1 MSKLVYEELTSADND
16 INASGESTPSAYVGL
31 EIRGFIYVSI
41 EGILKNCMADQFG
54 SANTI
59 AQAGIEHL
67 LPKNS
72 NLGEVELSIVI
83 PAMNE
88 EITVGEFIEWCKEGL
103 RRAGATGQILIVDS
117 STDNTPRIVLEHGGE
132 VLRTPKRG
140 VGRAYIDAI
149 PYMRG
154 KWMLMGDA
162 DLTYDFREIA
172 PFIEEFRKGAEFVMG
187 SRFRGSIE
195 KGAMPKL
202 HRYFGTPLTNWILNR
217 IYRSNYSDIHCGIRG
232 VTREA
237 LDRINIT
244 SDGWEYAS
252 EMVLKAA
259 RLKLA
264 SAEVPIKFYKDRE
277 GRLSHHRR
285 VGWKSSWMA
294 GWVNLK
300 VMLVYAA
307 DSFLLKA
314 GIALLV
320 IGVVLSLGLSA
331 GPIRIGKIGFSLYWM
346 LLGVTCTTLG
356 YSSIQI
362 GILARVMH
370 RLRPRFVGRMQRFLT
385 YDRGMI
391 ASAGFMVAGLI
402 LLGNLAYHYLKHGL
416 QLEAISHPAILGLL
430 LVILGFQTFCFT
442 LLMEMAKRVISRS
455 R

>member
-1 MSKLVYEELTSADND
+1 MLSGVKSAD
-16 INASGESTPSAYVGL
+16 ASLG
-31 EIRGFIYVSI
+31 
-41 EGILKNCMADQFG
+41 C
-54 SANTI
+54 
-59 AQAGIEHL
+59 GIEHL
-67 LPKNS
+67 KPE
-72 NLGEVELSIVI
+72 GMTFEDVQLSIVI

-88 EITVGEFIEWCKEGL
+88 ELTVGEFIEWCKEGL
-103 RRAGATGQILIVDS
+103 KRAGVTGQILIVDS

-149 PYMRG
+149 PYIRG

-172 PFIEEFRKGAEFVMG
+172 PFVEEFRKGAEFIMG

-232 VTREA
+232 ATREA

-244 SDGWEYAS
+244 SEGWEYAS

-307 DSFLLKA
+307 DSFLLKP
-314 GIALLV
+314 GIALMG
-320 IGVVLSLGLSA
+320 IGLLLSLGLST
-331 GPIRIGKIGFSLYWM
+331 GPVRIGPIGFSLYWM
-346 LLGVTCTTLG
+346 LLGVTCATLG

-362 GILARVMH
+362 GLLARVLH
-370 RLRPRFVGRMQRFLT
+370 GLRPRFVERFRTFVT

-391 ASAGFMVAGLI
+391 ASAGFMLAGLM
-402 LLGNLAYHYLKHGL
+402 LLGHLVYLYLKLGL
-416 QLEAISHPAILGLL
+416 NLQAISHPAILGLL
-430 LVILGFQTFCFT
+430 FVILGFQTFCFT
-442 LLMEMAKRVISRS
+442 LLMEMANRVILRY
-455 R
+455 RQ

>member
-1 MSKLVYEELTSADND
+1 MLND
-16 INASGESTPSAYVGL
+16 VKPGNAASGCSV
-31 EIRGFIYVSI
+31 
-41 EGILKNCMADQFG
+41 
-54 SANTI
+54 
-59 AQAGIEHL
+59 EHL
-67 LPKNS
+67 KPD
-72 NLGEVELSIVI
+72 GTTPGDVELSIVI

-88 EITVGEFIEWCKEGL
+88 EITVGEFMEWCKEGL
-103 RRAGATGQILIVDS
+103 RRAGVAGQILIVDS

-140 VGRAYIDAI
+140 VGHAYIDAI
-149 PYMRG
+149 PYVRG
-154 KWMLMGDA
+154 KWILMGDA

-172 PFIEEFRKGAEFVMG
+172 PFVEEFRKGAEFVMG

-237 LDRINIT
+237 LDKINIT
-244 SDGWEYAS
+244 SEGWEYAS

-264 SAEVPIKFYKDRE
+264 SAEVPIKFYKDRA

-285 VGWKSSWMA
+285 VGWRSSWMA

-307 DSFLLKA
+307 DSFLLKP
-314 GIALLV
+314 GIVLMT
-320 IGVVLSLGLSA
+320 IGFLLSLGLAA
-331 GPIRIGKIGFSLYWM
+331 GPIRIGNIGFSLYWM
-346 LLGVTCTTLG
+346 LLGVTCATLG

-370 RLRPRFVGRMQRFLT
+370 GLRPRFVKPVQEILT

-391 ASAGFMVAGLI
+391 ASGCLTVGGLI
-402 LLGNLAYHYLKHGL
+402 LLGHLVYRYLKLGL
-416 QLEAISHPAILGLL
+416 NLEAISHPAILGLL
-430 LVILGFQTFCFT
+430 FVILGFQTFCFT
-442 LLMEMAKRVISRS
+442 LLMEMAKRVISTS
-455 R
+455 RQ

>member
-1 MSKLVYEELTSADND
+1 MHV
-16 INASGESTPSAYVGL
+16 L
-31 EIRGFIYVSI
+31 ERTAP
-41 EGILKNCMADQFG
+41 KNVEV
-54 SANTI
+54 
-59 AQAGIEHL
+59 IEHL
-67 LPKNS
+67 LPNTMTP
-72 NLGEVELSIVI
+72 GDVELSIVI

-88 EITVGEFIEWCKEGL
+88 EITVGEFMEWCKEGL
-103 RRAGATGQILIVDS
+103 RGAGVSGQILIVDS
-117 STDNTPRIVLEHGGE
+117 STDNTPKIVLEHGGE
-132 VLRTPKRG
+132 VLRTAKRG

-149 PYMRG
+149 PYIRG
-154 KWMLMGDA
+154 KWILMGDA

-172 PFIEEFRKGAEFVMG
+172 PFVQEFRNGAEFIMG

-232 VTREA
+232 VTRGA
-237 LDRINIT
+237 LDKINIT

-252 EMVLKAA
+252 EMVLKAT
-259 RLKLA
+259 RLNLA

-285 VGWKSSWMA
+285 VGWRSSWLA

-307 DSFLLKA
+307 DSFLLKP
-314 GIALLV
+314 GVALLGMGL
-320 IGVVLSLGLSA
+320 ILSLGLAA
-331 GPIRIGKIGFSLYWM
+331 GPVRIGRIGFSLYWM

-370 RLRPRFVGRMQRFLT
+370 GLKHRFVEQFQKVVT
-385 YDRGMI
+385 YDRGMV
-391 ASAGFMVAGLI
+391 ASVALTVAGLV

-455 R
+455 RR